1 MSSGESSF
9 SSNYLINRPVTNH
22 DQIIPPDESKLN
34 DRERTILRSIVHN
47 YILTADPVGSRALA
61 RRYHLNLSP
70 ATIRNTM
77 ADMEELGLLAHPH
90 TSAGRVPTSLGY
102 RRYVDDLMQVEEL
115 SDEERRVIETTLEGS
130 VPEATEMLD
139 QVTALLAEVSKLL
152 AFILAPDITTVML
165 EKVELVRV
173 AAGRVMVVIVVSGG
187 LVRTIMLE
195 IASPITDAEIATAAQ
210 FINGR
215 LSGMKLA
222 DIPRQITVRL
232 SGDSRAAN
240 ALGRLFLDFPETIFT
255 TDPKSDVHIGGTRH
269 VLDQQEFR
277 DPERVKG
284 IIELIEDRD
293 VIVHLMKERQPGV
306 TVTIGEENAPEQLRG
321 FSVITSTYRLGEA
334 SGTVG
339 IIGPTRMNYSK
350 LVALVDYTARLVG
363 EKAIRREDG

>member
-1 MSSGESSF
+1 LTKPETPHPLNSEQ
-9 SSNYLINRPVTNH
+9 LV
-22 DQIIPPDESKLN
+22 PDVHKLN

-61 RRYHLNLSP
+61 RRYHLTLSP

-77 ADMEELGLLAHPH
+77 SDMEELGFLAHPH

-102 RRYVDDLMQVEEL
+102 RRYVDDLMLVEEL
-115 SDEERRVIETTLEGS
+115 TDDERRVIETHLEGT
-130 VPEATEMLD
+130 VPEAAEMS
-139 QVTALLAEVSKLL
+139 EVSKLL
-152 AFILAPDITTVML
+152 AFILAPDISTVTL

-187 LVRTIMLE
+187 MVRTIMLE
-195 IASPITDAEIATAAQ
+195 IASPITDTEIALSAQ

-222 DIPRQITVRL
+222 DIPRQITRRL
-232 SGDSRAAN
+232 SGDSRAAS
-240 ALGRLFLDFPETIFT
+240 ALVRLFLDFPDKIFT
-255 TDPKSDVHIGGTRH
+255 VDPMSDVHIGGTRQ
-269 VLDQQEFR
+269 VLEQQEFR

-306 TVTIGEENAPEQLRG
+306 TVTIGEENSPEQLRG

-350 LVALVDYTARLVG
+350 LVALVEYTAKLVG
-363 EKAIRREDG
+363 EKAGS